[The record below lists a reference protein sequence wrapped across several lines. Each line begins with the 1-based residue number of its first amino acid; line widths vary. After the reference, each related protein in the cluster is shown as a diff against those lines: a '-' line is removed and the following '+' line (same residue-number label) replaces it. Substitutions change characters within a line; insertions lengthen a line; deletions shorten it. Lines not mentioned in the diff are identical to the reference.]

1 MEFRFTLFN
10 SVTLLVMAFTLLTAV
25 GFARRTLNRNWP
37 FLYYLFVLVYWKAFD
52 GALNTG
58 WVLLGA
64 VCGVLLRFRL
74 PGERA
79 ARILWW
85 LELAALVYIFLRG
98 ADLLLGGEL
107 FYRLFPFTGRL

>member
-1 MEFRFTLFN
+1 MEFRLTLFN
-10 SVTLLVMAFTLLTAV
+10 SITLLVMAFTLLTAI

-37 FLYYLFVLVYWKAFD
+37 FFYYVLVLAYWKAFD

-64 VCGVLLRFRL
+64 ACGVLLRFRL
-74 PGERA
+74 PGGRVA
-79 ARILWW
+79 QILWW
-85 LELAALVYIFLRG
+85 LELAALAYILLRG

-107 FYRLFPFTGRL
+107 FYRLFPFSAHL